1 MREFRKKQKI
11 LKTIMN
17 ILVIFT
23 AIFFLVFIGIEPSVA
38 KYSNTMFLVL
48 SYFGDALIVVCLII
62 LFFYYSRYGKSD
74 KFLENIE
81 YELSDCGYYLTSRIE
96 NNKTDYSN
104 AVVNDLKEHGY
115 SVNTNIEVNEFEFD
129 YICSKSKELFYIVNI
144 DEVDNNDILAY
155 LDSVIYDVT
164 AVNVKRKA
172 NAVLLFVCNNSDD
185 SAIKLSKMITPLG
198 KKETIK
204 IAIAIAE
211 IDTKR
216 VYFLGN
222 KVSKTQQMI
231 ANYVMNCDLPI
242 KDEYKSNDK
251 LPFQAELEEHMKS
264 FNIKDYKDGTF
275 FAH

>member
-23 AIFFLVFIGIEPSVA
+23 AVFFLVFIGVEPSVA
-38 KYSNTMFLVL
+38 KYSNTLFFVL

-62 LFFYYSRYGKSD
+62 LFIYYSRYGKSD

-96 NNKTDYSN
+96 NNIADYSDT
-104 AVVNDLKEHGY
+104 VVNDLKENGF

-129 YICSKSKELFYIVNI
+129 YICSKSKESFYIVNI
-144 DEVDNNDILAY
+144 DEVDNNDVLAY
-155 LDSVIYDVT
+155 LDSVIYDIT

-172 NAVLLFVCNNSDD
+172 NVVLLFICNNADD
-185 SAIKLSKMITPLG
+185 SAIKFSKMITPLG
-198 KKETIK
+198 KKENIK

-211 IDTKR
+211 INSKR

-222 KVSKTQQMI
+222 KVSKTQQMV

-242 KDEYKSNDK
+242 KDEYKSNEK

-275 FAH
+275 YAH

>member
-38 KYSNTMFLVL
+38 KYSNTLFFAL
-48 SYFGDALIVVCLII
+48 SYFGDALIVACLII
-62 LFFYYSRYGKSD
+62 LFLYYSKYGKSD

-115 SVNTNIEVNEFEFD
+115 SVNTNIEINEFDFD

-172 NAVLLFVCNNSDD
+172 NAVLLFVCNNADD

-204 IAIAIAE
+204 IAVAIAE